1 MSELSVG
8 QLRGLTVNSNVIT
21 VPSGHKLVAPGHVL
35 QVISVTKTDAFT
47 TSSTTYT
54 DITGFSATI
63 TPSSTNS
70 KIYIVASIIS
80 GHNTQVTATHFLLL
94 RDSTSIS
101 LGDAASS
108 RTRVSSSAYAASA
121 NEVVPVSIS
130 FLDSPTTTSPV
141 TYKIQ
146 MRSSVSGGGNASYF
160 NRSNGDTDNAS
171 AARGVSTI
179 TLMEIAQ

>member
-21 VPSGHKLVAPGHVL
+21 VPAGHKLYAPGSVV
-35 QVISVTKTDAFT
+35 QVVSATKTDTFT
-47 TSSTTYT
+47 LSSTTFT

-63 TPSSTNS
+63 TPSSVNS
-70 KIYIVASIIS
+70 KIYIVATIMS
-80 GHNTQVTATHFLLL
+80 GQNIQVTAQHFLLL

-101 LGDAASS
+101 IGDAAGS
-108 RTRVSSSAYAASA
+108 RTRVSSGSYANSV

-130 FLDSPTTTSPV
+130 FLDSPSTTSAV
-141 TYKIQ
+141 TYKVQ
-146 MRSSVSGGGNASYF
+146 TRSSVSGGGNAVYI
-160 NRSNGDTDNAS
+160 NRGNGDGDGANIS
-171 AARGVSTI
+171 RGVSTI